1 MRARRL
7 EWWPSSHVMTA
18 PNPLCI
24 VWCTQHLLP
33 CCHTMIFM
41 QQKQVEYNERAAAH
55 RILAE
60 NWGSCNVFVCMWQSA
75 AACTKM
81 NLPTLHT
88 TSNTGIIPHRW
99 LRTNGSKKHQLDL
112 LGGHWRQGRGEE
124 VNLGLTLNSQ
134 PVIVGSLKQPAALE
148 LERGHSW
155 VSRPQ
160 WSAEQWGKDV
170 CRLRFLL
177 TEAALHWHQS
187 KLTAVLLLCSVV
199 CSEPN
204 GLSIQANKEPWH
216 AYRSRKWEF

>member
-1 MRARRL
+1 MSL
-7 EWWPSSHVMTA
+7 
-18 PNPLCI
+18 
-24 VWCTQHLLP
+24 
-33 CCHTMIFM
+33 
-41 QQKQVEYNERAAAH
+41 
-55 RILAE
+55 
-60 NWGSCNVFVCMWQSA
+60 FVCGNQRRRAQKWI
-75 AACTKM
+75 CRRFT
-81 NLPTLHT
+81 
-88 TSNTGIIPHRW
+88 
-99 LRTNGSKKHQLDL
+99 QLETPALFHIDGREQMAPRNIKSTF
-112 LGGHWRQGRGEE
+112 LGPLEAGTERGEE

-170 CRLRFLL
+170 CRLQFLL
-177 TEAALHWHQS
+177 TEAAPPHWHQS

-204 GLSIQANKEPWH
+204 GLRIQANKEPWH